1 MCSCWCLCYPVRSL
15 FEQRSRMGSHLAQRL
30 VLVELTNKFTAHRL
44 ILYTYLDRL
53 STRTQPPLNLFIPYS
68 KMPAQPLIG
77 TPYIF
82 IAG

>member
-1 MCSCWCLCYPVRSL
+1 M
-15 FEQRSRMGSHLAQRL
+15 ESHLAQRL

-53 STRTQPPLNLFIPYS
+53 STRTAAFEFIPYC

-77 TPYIF
+77 TLYLSRTATRRYATF
-82 IAG
+82 KFY